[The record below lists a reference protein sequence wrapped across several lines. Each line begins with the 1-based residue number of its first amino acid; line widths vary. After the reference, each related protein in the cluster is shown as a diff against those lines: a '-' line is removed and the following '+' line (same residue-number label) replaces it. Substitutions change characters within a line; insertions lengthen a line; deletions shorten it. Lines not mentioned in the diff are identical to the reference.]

1 MRRIATILATVLAI
15 CALHVPDVLAG
26 GGFALPFDGKT
37 VGPKLNVSVVMEGP
51 RLPSVLPVLPEPTL
65 RQFAVRIDKD
75 RHSQAVLFTGI
86 SGYLYGCLQPGF
98 RDLQT
103 STEQRFLGFL
113 NNWFTTEALDALIL
127 PFVKQPDLVDRAVVI
142 AIEDVTCT
150 PAGDKE
156 YLSFTGRIKFEK

>member
-1 MRRIATILATVLAI
+1 MRRIATILVTVLTT
-15 CALHVPDVLAG
+15 CVLHVPVVLAG
-26 GGFALPFDGKT
+26 GGFGVPPFDGKT

-51 RLPSVLPVLPEPTL
+51 HRPSVPLEPTL

-75 RHSQAVLFTGI
+75 RHSQAVLFTGP
-86 SGYLYGCLQPGF
+86 SGYSYGCLQPGF

-113 NNWFTTEALDALIL
+113 NNWFTIEALDALIR
-127 PFVKQPDLVDRAVVI
+127 PFGDPDRAVI
-142 AIEDVTCT
+142 IDIEDVTCT

-156 YLSFTGRIKFEK
+156 YLSFTGRIKFAK